1 MFIVHNGIDHRV
13 PRVDPWLTEESC
25 NEPRG
30 ANMVSQNEA
39 LTKDKANL
47 EGYRQNPGYQAD
59 RQSATTTGSSFSGAL
74 REVLDLDQTVVP
86 AFINGETRTGKGV
99 NVRPVREQDTGLVIA
114 TGNPGASDVLVYADV
129 TISFSAMEVYRRGE
143 LVALTRKEFQTLAY
157 FLKNARRVIS
167 RDELLDEVWGYGSY
181 PCTRTVD
188 NHILRLRKK
197 LEPEPAFP
205 KHLRTVHA

>member
-1 MFIVHNGIDHRV
+1 
-13 PRVDPWLTEESC
+13 
-25 NEPRG
+25 
-30 ANMVSQNEA
+30 MVSQNEA
-39 LTKDKANL
+39 LAKEKANL
-47 EGYRQNPGYQAD
+47 EGYRQNPGYQVD
-59 RQSATTTGSSFSGAL
+59 RPSATTTGSSFSGAL
-74 REVLDLDQTVVP
+74 REVLDLDQTVAP

-99 NVRPVREQDTGLVIA
+99 NVRPVREDTGRVIA

-129 TISFSAMEVYRRGE
+129 KISFSAMEVYRRGG

-167 RDELLDEVWGYGSY
+167 RDELLNEVWGYGSY

-197 LEPEPAFP
+197 LEPEPALP
-205 KHLRTVHA
+205 KHLRTVHGVGYKFLP